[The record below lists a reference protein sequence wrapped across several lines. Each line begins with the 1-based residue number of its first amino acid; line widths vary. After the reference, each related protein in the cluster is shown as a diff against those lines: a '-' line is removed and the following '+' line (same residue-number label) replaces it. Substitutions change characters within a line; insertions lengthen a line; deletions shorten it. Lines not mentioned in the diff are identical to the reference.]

1 MTTGQRQLLFL
12 PFLAGCEPVVPPAL
26 EIGAEDPVWDPASLP
41 IFRLT
46 LPADW
51 EAQLTA
57 LIPTDSCAERG
68 TIFGSLD
75 YENPQSGET
84 ETYPD
89 VAVRYRGHSALDD
102 PAKRL
107 GLKLLFDAVDP
118 DVRFHDMQ
126 NVNLL
131 GSEGDDSLLRER
143 AAQLLMDRLGVP
155 APRVNHGRVY
165 VNDAFIGLFPIA
177 EEPDDQAFLDAHFG
191 DPSGHLY
198 KVEGYCGGQADF
210 AYKSDDVADYDT
222 MYEAKAGTSSED
234 VLDDLL
240 PMIKCAAGLSG
251 DLATCLPESVD
262 VEQWLAEMAVDAAM
276 PDVDGLAGAGQNF
289 MIYADPS
296 SQRMVVYPW
305 DKDQAFRTTDLASS
319 SIFDFHPPWGT
330 PPPVTL
336 SMRQLWSAE
345 YCDLVDRAA
354 DEALDLDET
363 VGALAAFLEP
373 YAAEDAYL
381 IEHDWAAQVADLR
394 ATLADRAAEAKAEVD
409 VCNASG

>member
-1 MTTGQRQLLFL
+1 MTTGQRQILFL

-57 LIPTDSCAERG
+57 IIPTDSCAERG
-68 TIFGSLD
+68 TILGSLD

-84 ETYPD
+84 EAYSD
-89 VAVRYRGHSALDD
+89 VAFRYRGHTALDD
-102 PAKRL
+102 PEKRF
-107 GLKLLFDAVDP
+107 GLKLLFDTVDP
-118 DVRFHDMQ
+118 DQRFHEMQ

-143 AAQLLMDRLGVP
+143 TAQLLMDRLGVP
-155 APRVNHGRVY
+155 APRLNHGRVY
-165 VNDAFIGLFPIA
+165 VNDAFQGLFPIA
-177 EEPDDQAFLDAHFG
+177 EEPDDQAFLDAHFD

-210 AYKSDDVADYDT
+210 LYESEDTGDYDT
-222 MYEAKAGTSSED
+222 MYEAKAGTLPED
-234 VLDDLL
+234 VLADLL
-240 PMIKCAAGLSG
+240 PMIRCASGLSG
-251 DLATCLPESVD
+251 DLATCLPDSV
-262 VEQWLAEMAVDAAM
+262 
-276 PDVDGLAGAGQNF
+276 DVDGLAGAGQNF
-289 MIYADPS
+289 MIYADPAS
-296 SQRMVVYPW
+296 LRLVVYPW

-319 SIFDFHPPWGT
+319 SIFDFHPPWAT

-394 ATLADRAAEAKAEVD
+394 ATLADRAAEAKAEAD